1 MIKATHAPRLSSPWR
16 ARALALGLS
25 VAAVVPAGCSSDE
38 AGPKLE
44 GKAAMQAAEIARL
57 ERDIYKVD
65 KSIRVTKTLI
75 NRSKGERYLPDLYF
89 RQAELLIE
97 KARLKYFLILE
108 EAGLEDKAAV
118 TAPEARLLKDQA
130 VSIYRRI
137 LSEFPDYPDN
147 DKIRFFIAHE
157 FRELG
162 KFDDMI
168 KTYKEL
174 ISRHEKSPFRY
185 EAWLIL
191 GDHYF
196 DKGEIDNAMS
206 NYQAILN
213 NPETYA
219 HNMAR
224 YKLGWCWINKDKPKK
239 AVALWE
245 KAVKTP
251 TPLEPGEK
259 RGPDDE
265 PRLAVRREA
274 LKDLAFYYAEARNPA
289 NAVEY
294 FDELAK
300 TRSEYELALTRL
312 AKRFQIKTMY
322 KRSADVYREL
332 IKVSSDLERQIE
344 WAQNV
349 YNAVVAAKTLKSA
362 DRDVVMLSE
371 ISARYK
377 HNWRATEN
385 ERLIVKDFELLARD
399 LSTRLQ
405 TLAKERKQQKL
416 FDRSAQAY
424 EAYLSVFDDS
434 PARLDMEWNYAEALF
449 AAGQHVRAGQ
459 QYEKVLA
466 LLEKDAPLP
475 TPDTQPKEAKADDKP
490 AAKDASATDV
500 KEAGKDAKKADTKTA
515 NQAVKQRSAGQ
526 KGGDTKQAMYS
537 AVVSYFEA
545 LKKEDRGTRFE
556 SMMAREGIKHLGGR
570 FVQVFP
576 DDPNTPT
583 VKFNIARAYYEQGLF
598 DDAIGFFTAFAEEYP
613 AHKDAAA
620 AAELALDSYA
630 QKEDFEGLAKAARV
644 FAANDRIA
652 NGSLKDRFTTMAEQ
666 AEQQQINRATIEAE
680 GGQVV
685 QALQSLISEKKGTE
699 VAAKALHQ
707 AFVIARDRR
716 NFEQMLEAGQ
726 PLLDE
731 YGTTK
736 YALEVLPSLAEQSL
750 RISQVERAA
759 QYYEEYARRYPQGE
773 SAMDFLEAAA
783 NIRLGLGEFDVAMSD
798 YERLVNDGAPEKQAY
813 YRARLAETAAQ
824 AGAWRRADQAII
836 PILEHPSHGVLAG
849 AVGGEAALRN
859 GDIDTAVERLSTAVE
874 LASAGE
880 GLEDGS
886 QWHGRA
892 QYMIGEIARQQFESI
907 QFGTDEDAVV
917 LGGKFEV
924 LAFLEGAYVGAIQV
938 GDPEWAMGGLYRIAT
953 AYRETA
959 EFLDNAPIPD
969 GLSDEEQAAY
979 KGALAERSG
988 PLRQQAEDALQA
1000 CRDQARSLQAFNR
1013 FVKACTAGVAV
1024 DDDADLLAPRPR
1036 GVAIPGRDKF
1046 EARLIDNPKDV
1057 GTLTELIRA
1066 AISVRDYHLAVVL
1079 ADRALEINDDSAE
1092 LLNLKGVALVGVNN
1106 DQAAALVFRAAI
1118 KQGKLDEA
1126 RKNLATLYKAYGDTK
1141 RAETQLE
1148 RMTGQPTK
1156 DLIPA
1161 GSI

>member
-1 MIKATHAPRLSSPWR
+1 
-16 ARALALGLS
+16 
-25 VAAVVPAGCSSDE
+25 
-38 AGPKLE
+38 
-44 GKAAMQAAEIARL
+44 
-57 ERDIYKVD
+57 
-65 KSIRVTKTLI
+65 
-75 NRSKGERYLPDLYF
+75 
-89 RQAELLIE
+89 
-97 KARLKYFLILE
+97 
-108 EAGLEDKAAV
+108 
-118 TAPEARLLKDQA
+118 
-130 VSIYRRI
+130 
-137 LSEFPDYPDN
+137 
-147 DKIRFFIAHE
+147 
-157 FRELG
+157 
-162 KFDDMI
+162 
-168 KTYKEL
+168 
-174 ISRHEKSPFRY
+174 
-185 EAWLIL
+185 
-191 GDHYF
+191 
-196 DKGEIDNAMS
+196 
-206 NYQAILN
+206 
-213 NPETYA
+213 
-219 HNMAR
+219 
-224 YKLGWCWINKDKPKK
+224 
-239 AVALWE
+239 
-245 KAVKTP
+245 
-251 TPLEPGEK
+251 
-259 RGPDDE
+259 
-265 PRLAVRREA
+265 
-274 LKDLAFYYAEARNPA
+274 
-289 NAVEY
+289 
-294 FDELAK
+294 
-300 TRSEYELALTRL
+300 
-312 AKRFQIKTMY
+312 MY

-332 IKVSSDLERQIE
+332 INVSSDLERQIE

-362 DRDVVMLSE
+362 DEDVIMLSE

-377 HNWRATEN
+377 HNWRATEE

-405 TLAKERKQQKL
+405 TLAKERKQQQMYE
-416 FDRSAQAY
+416 RSARAY

-449 AAGQHVRAGQ
+449 AAGEHVRAGQ

-475 TPDTQPKEAKADDKP
+475 TPDEQPKADASKPGDKP
-490 AAKDASATDV
+490 AKDATAEDV
-500 KEAGKDAKKADTKTA
+500 KKAAEAKETADTKTA
-515 NQAVKQRSAGQ
+515 NEAVKQRSDG
-526 KGGDTKQAMYS
+526 KEGGDTKQAMYS

-598 DDAIGFFTAFAEEYP
+598 TEAIGFFTAFAEEYP
-613 AHKDAAA
+613 DHKDAAP

-630 QKEDFEGLAKAARV
+630 QKEDFEGLAKAARA
-644 FAANDRIA
+644 FAGNDRIA
-652 NGSLKDRFTTMAEQ
+652 GGSLKSRFTQMADQ

-685 QALQSLISEKKGTE
+685 QALQSLISDKKGTE

-783 NIRLGLGEFDVAMSD
+783 NIRLGLGEFDVAMGD

-824 AGAWRRADQAII
+824 AGAWRRADQAAI

-859 GDIDTAVERLSTAVE
+859 GDMDTAVERLTTAVT
-874 LASAGE
+874 LAGAGE

-892 QYMIGEIARQQFESI
+892 QYLIGEIARQQFEAI

-917 LGGKFEV
+917 LGSKFEV

-953 AYRETA
+953 AYKDTA
-959 EFLDNAPIPD
+959 EFLDNAPIPE
-969 GLSDEEQAAY
+969 GLSAEEQAAY
-979 KGALAERSG
+979 NGALAERSG
-988 PLRQQAEDALQA
+988 PLRQQAEDALRA

-1013 FVKACTAGVAV
+1013 FVKACVAGVPV
-1024 DDDADLLAPRPR
+1024 DDDADLLAARPR

-1057 GTLTELIRA
+1057 GTLTELIRT

-1079 ADRALEINDDSAE
+1079 CDRALEMDADSAE
-1092 LLNLKGVALVGVNN
+1092 LLNLKGIALVGVNN
-1106 DQAAALVFRAAI
+1106 DQAAALVFREAI
-1118 KQGKLDEA
+1118 KNGKLDAA
-1126 RKNLATLYKAYGDTK
+1126 RKNLATLYKAYGDK
-1141 RAETQLE
+1141 ERADTQLE
-1148 RMTGQPTK
+1148 RMSGQPTK
-1156 DLIPA
+1156 DLLPA
-1161 GSI
+1161 GGV